1 MVKMKK
7 SQLVHLSGKSK
18 KDVNQR
24 LREVC
29 WIIENLSMENAKLQK
44 GDGSI
49 KKYNKWLTKWHNW
62 KKTYPNYASQI
73 EIQLDDME
81 TIINV

>member
-1 MVKMKK
+1 MKK
-7 SQLVHLSGKSK
+7 SQLIHLSGKSK

-24 LREVC
+24 VREVC
-29 WIIENLSMENAKLQK
+29 WIIKSLSIEKDKLQK
-44 GDGSI
+44 GEGSI
-49 KKYNKWLTKWHNW
+49 EKYNKWLTKWYNW
-62 KKTYPNYASQI
+62 KEAYPNYASQI